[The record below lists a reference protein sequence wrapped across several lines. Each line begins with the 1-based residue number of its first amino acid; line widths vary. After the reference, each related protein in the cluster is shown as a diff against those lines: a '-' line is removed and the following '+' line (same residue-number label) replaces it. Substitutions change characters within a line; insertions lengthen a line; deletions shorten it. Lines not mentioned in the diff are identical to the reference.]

1 MIDCFLALGS
11 NMGDRLRNISIA
23 KSKLSNIEGIEILKE
38 SYVYES
44 NPMYND
50 KLDKFYN
57 SVLKIRTKLTPRKL
71 LSSVKDV
78 ESNMGRKLDDPI
90 YSSRIIDVDI
100 LTYGEEII
108 NSSDLVIPHPH
119 IKERKFVLKPWA
131 DIDSQYIIVD
141 SNQKISDLL
150 ENTSADSIIR
160 QITK

>member
-150 ENTSADSIIR
+150 ENTLSLIHI
-160 QITK
+160 